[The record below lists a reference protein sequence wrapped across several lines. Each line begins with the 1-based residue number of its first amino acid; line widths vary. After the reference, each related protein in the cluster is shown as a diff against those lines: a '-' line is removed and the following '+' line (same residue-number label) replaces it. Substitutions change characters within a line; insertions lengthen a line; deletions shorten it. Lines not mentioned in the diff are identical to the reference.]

1 MSGELASIRRFY
13 GVPALRGARV
23 RFMDVPHTI
32 LSGDGSHLYLRD
44 PNGRR
49 VGPVHPTWRM
59 DYGDGRDYGAETN
72 ARIHAF
78 NKLVNE
84 STS

>member
-1 MSGELASIRRFY
+1 MTDEPSIDLETTIERAEETLERI
-13 GVPALRGARV
+13 
-23 RFMDVPHTI
+23 PHTI